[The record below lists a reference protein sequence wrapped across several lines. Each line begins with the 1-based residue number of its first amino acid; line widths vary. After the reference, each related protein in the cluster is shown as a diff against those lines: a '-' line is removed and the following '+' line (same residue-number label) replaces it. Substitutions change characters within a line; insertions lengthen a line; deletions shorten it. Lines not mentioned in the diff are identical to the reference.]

1 MQSKLDLIIVEI
13 KKKKSI
19 AAVKDEFILKEINK
33 ILVQNKKFRE
43 KIDSASADK
52 VSKSKEFKAIVK
64 EVRAVLHRSHGQYQ
78 TDDAG
83 KREKY
88 LDDLKKLMA
97 NPSDLQNS
105 HPALHPLRSL
115 SLAPPPGDV
124 VKLRNNELLLNEK
137 ILDAHNQILST
148 NISAKERLAIY
159 PTIYSEIFAITG
171 IPKSIVDLGSGINPV
186 SFPFM
191 GLSEVKYTAL
201 ELSQKDCDFL
211 VQYFTLM
218 NDFIDGKALPVDLI
232 EIKQNPDLLSKF
244 SADIA
249 FIFKVIEPI
258 ELSKS
263 HKIGELIIE
272 RLKCKWVVVSF
283 ATKTISGNPMNVPR
297 RKWFEVML
305 ERLRHEF
312 KIIKKDNEIFYVIRK

>member
-1 MQSKLDLIIVEI
+1 MQSKLDLIIAEI

-33 ILVQNKKFRE
+33 ILAQNKRFRE
-43 KIDSASADK
+43 KIDSASLDK

-78 TDDAG
+78 TENIGD
-83 KREKY
+83 REK
-88 LDDLKKLMA
+88 
-97 NPSDLQNS
+97 
-105 HPALHPLRSL
+105 
-115 SLAPPPGDV
+115 
-124 VKLRNNELLLNEK
+124 LLLMLNGLLVDFKIRWQKGDKTILFEEK
-137 ILDAHNQILST
+137 VVEAHKKILST

-159 PTIYSEIFAITG
+159 PTIYQEIFEITG
-171 IPKSIVDLGSGINPV
+171 DPKSIIDIGSGINPV

-191 GLSEVKYTAL
+191 MLDSVRYTAL

-211 VQYFTLM
+211 VQYFMLM
-218 NDFIDGKALPVDLI
+218 ERFGIVGNALPTDIL
-232 EIKQNPDLLSKF
+232 EIKKNPELLLNY

-272 RLKCKWVVVSF
+272 SLNCKWVVVSF

-297 RKWFEVML
+297 RRWFEVML
-305 ERLRHEF
+305 ERLGHDF